1 MIAEERER
9 GGGGGVRGGSP
20 YPHVKTLLPLVREH
34 RVGVELHRD
43 FSRALI
49 ARLQEMRRHQRR
61 RRQRQRSH
69 PSASPDAAAPE
80 RRGDHLDVGSRH
92 DLKQNR
98 EGGSETRR
106 AREESRFSTRR
117 RRF

>member
-1 MIAEERER
+1 MWSIK
-9 GGGGGVRGGSP
+9 GGSP
-20 YPHVKTLLPLVREH
+20 YPHVKTLLPLVRKR
-34 RVGVELHRD
+34 RVGVELHHD

-69 PSASPDAAAPE
+69 PSGSPDAAAPE

-92 DLKQNR
+92 GLKQNG
-98 EGGSETRR
+98 EGEARQR
-106 AREESRFSTRR
+106 DREESRFSTGR
-117 RRF
+117 